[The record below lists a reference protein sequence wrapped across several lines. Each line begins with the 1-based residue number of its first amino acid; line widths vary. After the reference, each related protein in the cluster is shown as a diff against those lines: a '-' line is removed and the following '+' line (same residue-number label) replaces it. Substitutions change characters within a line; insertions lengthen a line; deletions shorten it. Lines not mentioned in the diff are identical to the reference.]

1 MKRSLSA
8 VFMGTSRFATPILQS
23 LYDHYGLIAVVTQPD
38 RPRGRGRLLSMPE
51 IKQRALEL
59 GVPVHQPE
67 RVRDA
72 AFIDKIRGMSPE
84 LIVVAAYG
92 QILPGSLLSVPP
104 MGCINV
110 HGSLLP
116 KYRGAAPIHWA
127 LAQGESETG
136 VTTMLMDER
145 MDTGPV
151 FLRRVVPIHPED
163 TAGSLQER
171 LAVAGAALVIETIEG
186 LKRGD
191 LHPTPQDARE
201 ATYAPPFKKK
211 DGWVTWSEPAR
222 TLHNRI
228 RAVNPWPGAFTR
240 LRGKMLK
247 IFWAEVDEK
256 TGESQPPGCV
266 VEAGAEGIRVATGK
280 GHIILKD
287 VQLEGKRRLPVQE
300 FLLGY
305 RVEAGTMLGDGP

>member
-1 MKRSLSA
+1 MKRSLST

-23 LYDHYGLIAVVTQPD
+23 LYDHYGLVAVVTQPD
-38 RPRGRGRLLSMPE
+38 RPSGRGRVISMPE
-51 IKQRALEL
+51 VKQRALEL
-59 GVPVHQPE
+59 DVPVHQPE
-67 RVRDA
+67 RVKDA
-72 AFIDKIRGMSPE
+72 SVIDTIRGMNPE
-84 LIVVAAYG
+84 LVVVAAYG
-92 QILPGSLLSVPP
+92 QILPRSLLKIPP

-127 LAQGESETG
+127 LARGESETG
-136 VTTMLMDER
+136 VTTMLMDEG

-151 FLRRVVPIHPED
+151 FLSRVVPIHPED
-163 TAGSLQER
+163 TAGSLSER

-191 LHPTPQDARE
+191 LHPTPQDGRQ

-211 DGWVTWSEPAR
+211 DGWMTWSEPAR
-222 TLHNRI
+222 MLHHRI
-228 RAVNPWPGAFTR
+228 RAVTPWPGAFTR
-240 LRGKMLK
+240 LRGRMLK

-256 TGESQPPGCV
+256 PGGRQPPGCV
-266 VEAGAEGIRVATGK
+266 VDTGAEGIRVATGK

-305 RVEAGTMLGDGP
+305 RVEAGTMLGNGP

>member
-1 MKRSLSA
+1 MKRSLST

-23 LYDHYGLIAVVTQPD
+23 LYDHYGLVAVVTQPD
-38 RPRGRGRLLSMPE
+38 RPRGRGRVVSMSE
-51 IKQRALEL
+51 VKQRVLEL
-59 GVPVHQPE
+59 GVAVHQPE

-72 AFIDKIRGMSPE
+72 AFVDKIREMTPE

-92 QILPGSLLSVPP
+92 QILPGSLLSIPP

-136 VTTMLMDER
+136 VTTMLMDEG
-145 MDTGPV
+145 MDTGPF
-151 FLRRVVPIHPED
+151 FLKRVVPIHPED

-186 LKRGD
+186 IKQGD
-191 LHPTPQDARE
+191 LHPTPQDERE
-201 ATYAPPFKKK
+201 ASYAPPVKKR
-211 DGWVTWSEPAR
+211 DGWMTWSDPAR
-222 TLHNRI
+222 TLHHRI

-256 TGESQPPGCV
+256 AGEGQPPGCV
-266 VEAGAEGIRVATGK
+266 VDAGADGIRVATGK
-280 GHIILKD
+280 GHLILKD

>member
-1 MKRSLSA
+1 MNRII
-8 VFMGTSRFATPILQS
+8 FMGTPDFAVPS
-23 LYDHYGLIAVVTQPD
+23 LKKLIDTQHVVGVVTQPD
-38 RPRGRGRLLSMPE
+38 RPAGRGRRLQPPP
-51 IKQRALEL
+51 IKAVALAA
-59 GVPVHQPE
+59 GIPVYQPKSL
-67 RVRDA
+67 RDEQSA
-72 AFIDKIRGMSPE
+72 EPLRGWAPD

-92 QILPGSLLSVPP
+92 QILPGSLLSIPP

-127 LAQGESETG
+127 LARGESETG
-136 VTTMLMDER
+136 VTTMLMDEG

-151 FLRRVVPIHPED
+151 FLSRVVPIHPED
-163 TAGSLQER
+163 TAGSLSER

-191 LHPTPQDARE
+191 LHPTPQDGRQ
-201 ATYAPPFKKK
+201 ATYAPPLKKK
-211 DGWVTWSEPAR
+211 DGWMTWSEPAR
-222 TLHNRI
+222 MLHHRI
-228 RAVNPWPGAFTR
+228 RAVTPWPGAFTR
-240 LRGKMLK
+240 LRGRMLK

-256 TGESQPPGCV
+256 PGGRQPPGCV
-266 VEAGAEGIRVATGK
+266 VDTGTEGIRVATGK

-305 RVEAGTMLGDGP
+305 RVEAGTMLGNGP